1 MKLNLPNKLTLI
13 RILTI
18 PVFMFFVVVPLSW
31 ADWVW
36 RVIATVLFLLIS
48 FTDMLDGKIARA
60 RGLVT
65 DFGKFLD
72 PLADKMLVFGALLA
86 ITMRVALDAMP
97 MHRFDSALNADQ
109 IFAIV
114 FTCASFVIIFREMAV
129 TSLRLVV
136 SKSSGVVVA
145 AAWAGKLK
153 TVSQMACVAVVL
165 LEPAI
170 CAWIGWRMR
179 YVGSYTLLAVAT
191 VLTVYSGYGYFKSY
205 WSVLRES
212 Q

>member
-1 MKLNLPNKLTLI
+1 MDKER
-13 RILTI
+13 RILNFSKDI
-18 PVFMFFVVVPLSW
+18 DH
-31 ADWVW
+31 ADMME
-36 RVIATVLFLLIS
+36 VLE
-48 FTDMLDGKIARA
+48 
-60 RGLVT
+60 
-65 DFGKFLD
+65 
-72 PLADKMLVFGALLA
+72 
-86 ITMRVALDAMP
+86 
-97 MHRFDSALNADQ
+97 
-109 IFAIV
+109 IF
-114 FTCASFVIIFREMAV
+114 SERYEEMAV